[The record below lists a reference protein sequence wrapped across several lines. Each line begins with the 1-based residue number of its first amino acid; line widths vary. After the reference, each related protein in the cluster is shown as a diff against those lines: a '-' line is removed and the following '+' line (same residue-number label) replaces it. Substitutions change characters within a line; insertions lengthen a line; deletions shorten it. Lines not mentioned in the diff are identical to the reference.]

1 MMKLEI
7 RSKDEPMT
15 TLCIPFVISSTDDT
29 LELPCPLIHVRSIY
43 LTLDNESGKTDCRLL
58 MRKSKRTQKIYNHTT

>member
-15 TLCIPFVISSTDDT
+15 TLCILFVISSTDDT
-29 LELPCPLIHVRSIY
+29 LESPCPLIHVRSIY

-58 MRKSKRTQKIYNHTT
+58 MKKSKLTQKIYNHTT